1 MTKPIEI
8 SRVATPMVLTLDPTA
23 NIRQAADIDVCV
35 TVSKNMKN
43 FAASSW
49 KPAYDG
55 YENHCAMAVRSRDPL
70 RLVNPSPQGQTYQ
83 P

>member
-8 SRVATPMVLTLDPTA
+8 SREATPTVFTLDPTA

-49 KPAYDG
+49 KP
-55 YENHCAMAVRSRDPL
+55 
-70 RLVNPSPQGQTYQ
+70 TIK
-83 P
+83 